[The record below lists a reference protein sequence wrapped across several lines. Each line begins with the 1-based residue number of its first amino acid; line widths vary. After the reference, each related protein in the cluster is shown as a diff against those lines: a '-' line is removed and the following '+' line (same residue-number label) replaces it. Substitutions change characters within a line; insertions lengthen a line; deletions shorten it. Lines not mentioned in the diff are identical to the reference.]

1 MWETAKMSYCTS
13 GCLFMLLWN
22 MMFLQKEYTI
32 HLAVVSYMPPTPLG
46 VGNIVKTECN
56 PQMIYTSIVWFV
68 FQQRIELF
76 ARGAGALWPLHIE
89 WISNFKGCWKRS
101 HGDPMSRLG
110 LWLGTNKAT
119 VASTSDRWHEPNNNS
134 SPDELLWQRT
144 AAQPSQHPRRH
155 KHVNVRMIAQH
166 RCQWRVVE
174 VNSEQYVDTALPID
188 CLHVMPHGQLL
199 AKLNRSWNGEKKTK
213 QIYSRDNNVQN
224 ICCC

>member
-1 MWETAKMSYCTS
+1 MWETTKMSYCTS
-13 GCLFMLLWN
+13 GCLFMLHWN

-56 PQMIYTSIVWFV
+56 LQMIYTSIVWFV
-68 FQQRIELF
+68 FLTNISNVLSFLQGF
-76 ARGAGALWPLHIE
+76 AGALWPLHIE

-134 SPDELLWQRT
+134 SPVELLWQRT

-166 RCQWRVVE
+166 RCQRQGGW
-174 VNSEQYVDTALPID
+174 S
-188 CLHVMPHGQLL
+188 
-199 AKLNRSWNGEKKTK
+199 
-213 QIYSRDNNVQN
+213 
-224 ICCC
+224 

>member
-1 MWETAKMSYCTS
+1 MRVFCVCLGFGAGPFSNHHHSPLDMSKTWGPCGRLQRWVIALRDAFSCCTETWCS
-13 GCLFMLLWN
+13 
-22 MMFLQKEYTI
+22 LQKEYTI

-56 PQMIYTSIVWFV
+56 LQVIYTSIVWFV
-68 FQQRIELF
+68 FLTNISNVLSFLQGF
-76 ARGAGALWPLHIE
+76 AGALWPLHIE

-134 SPDELLWQRT
+134 SPVELLWQRT

-166 RCQWRVVE
+166 RCQRQGGW
-174 VNSEQYVDTALPID
+174 S
-188 CLHVMPHGQLL
+188 
-199 AKLNRSWNGEKKTK
+199 
-213 QIYSRDNNVQN
+213 
-224 ICCC
+224 